1 MAESIEYLWAEK
13 NLPGK
18 PCRLFNFGSE
28 SDRTVELFTE
38 KGYTVVGVDLL
49 PDPRA
54 GKTRN
59 YEFHKGNF
67 FEMNFKERFECVYG
81 ISSVEHVGLQCYGVE
96 AKFVDPD
103 GDIKIVRKLYE
114 LLKPKGVM
122 LLTSPYGEF
131 TRGADWTV
139 YGKDRLTKL
148 VGDFK
153 HSLEFFVAAG
163 EYFLQDWRQ
172 KHGFFVQPPIQLLY
186 NIRDERVLTQG
197 EAEKVF
203 SVVCIKIEKDEE

>member
-1 MAESIEYLWAEK
+1 MAENIEYLWVEK
-13 NLPGK
+13 NLPK
-18 PCRLFNFGSE
+18 KSRLFNFGSRD
-28 SDRTVELFTE
+28 DRTVELFTE

-54 GKTRN
+54 RKIRN

-67 FEMNFKERFECVYG
+67 FEMSFKERFECVYG
-81 ISSVEHVGLQCYGVE
+81 ISSVEHVGLQCFGVE

-103 GDIKIVRKLYE
+103 GDIKTVKKLYE

-122 LLTSPYGEF
+122 LLTCPYGEF
-131 TRGADWTV
+131 PRGADWRV

-153 HSLEFFVAAG
+153 HSLEFFVAMG
-163 EYFLQDWRQ
+163 EYFLQEWRET
-172 KHGFFVQPPIQLLY
+172 HDFYVEPPIQLLD
-186 NIRDERVLTQG
+186 NIREEWVLTQ
-197 EAEKVF
+197 ENAEKVF
-203 SVVCIKIEKDEE
+203 SVVCIKIEK

>member
-1 MAESIEYLWAEK
+1 
-13 NLPGK
+13 
-18 PCRLFNFGSE
+18 
-28 SDRTVELFTE
+28 
-38 KGYTVVGVDLL
+38 
-49 PDPRA
+49 
-54 GKTRN
+54 
-59 YEFHKGNF
+59 
-67 FEMNFKERFECVYG
+67 VYG

-153 HSLEFFVAAG
+153 HSLEFFVAMG
-163 EYFLQDWRQ
+163 EYSLQDWRQ